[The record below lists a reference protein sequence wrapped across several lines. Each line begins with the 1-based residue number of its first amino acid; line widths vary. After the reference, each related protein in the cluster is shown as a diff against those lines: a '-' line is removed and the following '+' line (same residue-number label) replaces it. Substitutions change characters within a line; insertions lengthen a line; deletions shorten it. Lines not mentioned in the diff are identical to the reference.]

1 MPAAAGPSSQP
12 ATHAD
17 TATLAPPPDAAT
29 RHEVT
34 QLLHALEPGGDPS
47 GRLFELVYAELRLL
61 ASSHLRRERR
71 DHTLQATALVHE
83 AYLRLV
89 DQRNV
94 TWQNRS
100 HFFAVAA
107 RMMRRILVNHARD
120 RNRLKRG
127 GGAARVPLDEGVA
140 ATGAVDLDLEALD
153 EALERLA
160 ALDERKVRVVEM
172 RYFAGMSIEETA
184 DALNVSPAT
193 VKREWTLARAWLKSQ
208 IDGTTAP
215 ADGDTEAGDDAPAA
229 EEEATTGR

>member
-1 MPAAAGPSSQP
+1 MPPAAAGPS
-12 ATHAD
+12 TNAD
-17 TATLAPPPDAAT
+17 TATLVPMPDEAT

-34 QLLHALEPGGDPS
+34 QLLHALQPDGDPS

-127 GGAARVPLDEGVA
+127 GGAARVPLEDDVA
-140 ATGAVDLDLEALD
+140 ATGRADVDLEALD
-153 EALERLA
+153 EALEKLA

-208 IDGTTAP
+208 IEGTP
-215 ADGDTEAGDDAPAA
+215 TEAGASGDADSVAQESIPG
-229 EEEATTGR
+229 T